1 MKWLSLFWLP
11 LVAGCKRTKFT
22 KEDGM
27 ALKNHVIETVTV
39 FQPVA
44 CHWQCVDSPLCF
56 SVNIRKQL
64 NGWVT
69 CELNNSSK
77 TADPQDLVPSIG
89 SQYYQMKEPSRCT
102 LEECTNKDALPDG
115 WLMFGSKRIKLFHER
130 KTWGQAKKFCSS
142 IGGELVSIIRA
153 YENEIVANLIGQV
166 NTSAAGE
173 KPYHIIARWLLDGTD
188 NDVSLFNGARY
199 EKDNGEK
206 SLYLNGAGAHAT
218 TPAVNFNK
226 TSFTMASW
234 VKLQTPVNDPSPIY
248 TDWKNETNFL
258 FIASDGSAQNLR
270 FGGYNQ
276 RTGWKPW
283 LAAGSPPTD
292 QWFHA
297 AAVWDRQT
305 SEVHLFLNSSK
316 IGTEQVPNDT

>member
-89 SQYYQMKEPSRCT
+89 T
-102 LEECTNKDALPDG
+102 LPDG

-166 NTSAAGE
+166 NTSAAG
-173 KPYHIIARWLLDGTD
+173 KKFNFLGNLLPFC
-188 NDVSLFNGARY
+188 VSI
-199 EKDNGEK
+199 
-206 SLYLNGAGAHAT
+206 
-218 TPAVNFNK
+218 

-316 IGTEQVPNDT
+316 IGTEQVPNDTFLAETSYATYDIGLKRDNGGCLRGYLKNLMIIGTALNAEEIANIS